1 VSAGSNGAKEA
12 VRGFWEARPCG
23 GAHASAE
30 PGSPAY
36 FAEVEAARDRLE
48 PFIPGFADF
57 GRWRGR
63 RVLEVGVG
71 LGTDFVRFA
80 RAGADLHGVDLTD
93 AAVALVRE
101 RLAQEELQ
109 ADVRVAD
116 AERLPFDD
124 ASFDLVY
131 SWGVLHHTPDPPAA
145 IAEVCR
151 LVRPGGEARVM
162 LYGRRSWVALGLW
175 ARYGVLGGRPWRSLT
190 DVVGAHMES
199 PGTRAYTDD
208 ELRALFAAFSDV
220 RLEHFV
226 TPYDRRV
233 ARRLAGVRGGRYGW
247 FVGIRALA

>member
-1 VSAGSNGAKEA
+1 MSAGSKGAKEA

-30 PGSPAY
+30 PGSAAY

-48 PFIPGFADF
+48 PFIPAFAEF
-57 GRWRGR
+57 ERWRGR

-80 RAGADLHGVDLTD
+80 RAGADLHGVDLTE
-93 AAVALVRE
+93 AAVDLVRQ
-101 RLAQEELQ
+101 RLAQEGLE
-109 ADVRVAD
+109 ASVRVAD

-145 IAEVCR
+145 VAEVRR

-162 LYGRRSWVALGLW
+162 LYARRSWVALGLW
-175 ARYGVLGGRPWRSLT
+175 GRYGLLRGRPWRSLT
-190 DVVGAHMES
+190 DVVADHMES
-199 PGTRAYTDD
+199 PGTRAYTDA
-208 ELRALFAAFSDV
+208 ELHDLFAAFGDV

-233 ARRLAGVRGGRYGW
+233 ARGLAGARGGRYGW
-247 FVGIRALA
+247 FVGIRARA